1 MAEPVPPVSP
11 VPRTPVSR
19 ILTMLR
25 NGWRRVE
32 NLVFV
37 LVVAFIA
44 LYFVLQMPAVQNW
57 LVEKVTTYLSKELKT
72 TVRIRH
78 LDFEFFDKLVLDGVY
93 VQDLQGDTLLYAGQL
108 TAGLSANIFSLL
120 DNRLEF
126 DEVSLEKAR
135 FNIRRAAGEYDN
147 NLQFLIDYFSTPK
160 KDNTPKKPFKIG
172 LKARNVHL
180 HDVEFIQDDEVS
192 GQKMRAAIRDGNV
205 QLNQLN
211 LVANVVDIRSVELD
225 GLVFNLIQYPAK
237 PLPPRTSVMQPVQT
251 PLDSLAAGTLG
262 KGNARPMLRFSLASF
277 SLNKGYFSMDRFQ
290 KSPARTTDEGVMD
303 FNHLLVQDIDLQA
316 ANIVSNPDST
326 FEGRLLNLAAREQ
339 SGFQLT
345 RSQINRVVVGSTL
358 TALYGANIQ
367 TPQSAIGDTIA
378 FNYQDR
384 NDFRQFNTKV
394 GMDIRLA
401 KGSHLRLGDIAYF
414 SGAIARNNFF
424 KSNRETVA
432 EITGT
437 VSGTVNNLNGRNLDI
452 RVGNR
457 AFMRGNFDGDDLTK
471 GADLM
476 RMTFDFQQLQ
486 SDIQSIRNIIPGFN
500 APQYFDRLGNI
511 GFSGTYQVLFSYN
524 HLLTGNLTS
533 NLGSAKVDMEL
544 DLTGGREKA
553 VYSGRLNLNNFD
565 LGAWTGNPNFGKT
578 TFNVNIADGST
589 GLTLPTLSAKLQGQI
604 DTFYFKGYNYKNVKL
619 DGSFEKKVFDGTVGI
634 QDPNVD
640 FVFDGSINLRDTT
653 PVFIF
658 KTDIRRLDLG
668 KINLSKKD
676 LVISGKVEQLRIA
689 ADNWSD
695 LTGTAILR
703 NFVLQSNDIKHR
715 VDSLRFSSFLRP
727 DGSRYFEV
735 LSDIAEAYME
745 GNFNLKRAP
754 REMMQLFSRHHPE
767 FAAKLGF
774 PPPDSLVLLD
784 NFVLH
789 VNIKNTR
796 DLTQLFAPGLDTLTN
811 IIIDGRVD
819 AAEGSSNL
827 AVSIPKI
834 KYNAIQA
841 QNIVVR
847 WSAQDEIAQYYL
859 RIPQSSIS
867 KTKLAPIRLQGQLQ
881 RNALSFKLTAR
892 DSNTIVRGVNLDGVL
907 SAVDS
912 LWQIKFNSSDIALFN
927 QQWVMSEDNYVRFG
941 KGFIATQEFEF
952 FNGDQRIR
960 LDSTNNG
967 RGLSLSLTNF
977 DLDFLNRFTASR
989 NVTFKGK
996 IYDFD
1001 FKVDEIFQLKGINTY
1016 ITTDT
1021 IFINNVPYGSITGNL
1036 SMADRASPLA
1046 WTLFLNQNN
1055 QQVLRVVGGW
1065 LPGGNKPQHIEE
1077 LDLTVPPGE
1086 FVTSLT
1092 ARDFPMNVLQT
1103 FVPGISKTEGQFEA
1117 DVTLSGPFNA
1127 INMNGGAVIKTGKF
1141 QLDYLKTTY
1150 YIKNQKIDLSGNRIY
1165 ATGDTIY
1172 DASYA
1177 TGQRHMA
1184 FIRGGLLHQH
1194 FKDWRLNCTVRSE
1207 DYNFL
1212 ILNTSAED
1220 NLLYYGQALGKF
1232 EANFSGSFR
1241 QTNISIVATTGK
1253 ETRLYIPIES
1263 VADAQDVRFIKFKN
1277 KRDTVVTVD
1286 KTKNFT
1292 IGDLKGLNFE
1302 MSVTIT
1308 QDAEVQLIFDEQ
1320 AGDIIKGRG
1329 AGDIKLVITREGEFK
1344 MYGNYTIQSGEYL
1357 FTLLNWVNKPFTVSE
1372 GGVVVWSGDPYS
1384 AQINLDATYVENTS
1398 LYNFVRDEVELL
1410 RSTQPQ
1416 LATDAGKATQVIVTM
1431 HLTGDLLKPN
1441 ISFDL
1446 EFPNLPP
1453 QIKTIADNKLRLLRQ
1468 DQNEL
1473 NRQVF
1478 GLVVVGSFLPS
1489 GGSDFAVQAS
1499 AFNTLTQVLSN
1510 QFSNYL
1516 TGLATEWFGGRV
1528 SSIDFD
1534 VAYNEYQNS
1543 LLEPGQE
1550 SASQTGRELQL
1561 RLTSGLFNDRITVQ
1575 FGSQFGLGSPG
1586 TSTNDGFLGEDA
1598 VVEIQITENRRW
1610 RLKVYQ
1616 RTEPDIGGGQ
1626 LRSRYGFGISF
1637 RREYDTFN
1645 ELMSGLG
1652 LFWKKKNS

>member
-1 MAEPVPPVSP
+1 MAEPIPPVSP
-11 VPRTPVSR
+11 APRTPVSR
-19 ILTMLR
+19 LLALLR

-32 NLVFV
+32 NVVFA
-37 LVVAFIA
+37 LVVILIG
-44 LYFVLQMPAVQNW
+44 LYFMLQMPAVQNW
-57 LVEKVTTYLSKELKT
+57 LVGKVTAYLSEELKT
-72 TVRIRH
+72 TVRIQR
-78 LDFEFFDKLVLDGVY
+78 LDFEFFDKLVLDGIY
-93 VQDLQGDTLLYAGQL
+93 IQDLKGDTLLYAEKL
-108 TAGLSANIFSLL
+108 TAGLSANIFSLVQ
-120 DNRLEF
+120 NRLEF
-126 DEVSLEKAR
+126 DEVSLDKAR
-135 FNIRRAAGEYDN
+135 FNIRRAEGEYDN
-147 NLQFLIDYFSTPK
+147 NLQFLVNYFSTPK
-160 KDNTPKKPFKIG
+160 KDNSPKKPFKIS
-172 LKARNVHL
+172 LQARNVHL
-180 HDVEFIQDDEVS
+180 HDVEFIQDDQVS
-192 GQKMRAAIRDGNV
+192 GQKMRAAITDGNV
-205 QLNQLN
+205 QLNKLD
-211 LVANVVDIRSVELD
+211 LVANVIDIRSVELD
-225 GLVFNLIQYPAK
+225 GLIFNLVQYPAK
-237 PLPPRTSVMQPVQT
+237 PLPQRESIMQPEQT

-262 KGNARPMLRFSLASF
+262 KNEARPLLRFSLGSF
-277 SLNKGYFSMDRFQ
+277 SLNQGSFSMDRFQ
-290 KSPARTTDEGVMD
+290 KSMNRTSEEGVMD
-303 FNHLLVQDIDLQA
+303 FNHLLVQNIDFQA
-316 ANIVSNPDST
+316 ENIVSNPDST
-326 FEGRLLNLAAREQ
+326 FEGKLLNLAAREQ

-345 RSQINRVVVGSTL
+345 HGQANRVLLSKSVV
-358 TALYGANIQ
+358 AMYGVNIQ

-378 FNYQDR
+378 FNY
-384 NDFRQFNTKV
+384 NESSDFRQFNTKV
-394 GMDIRLA
+394 GLDIRLS

-432 EITGT
+432 EISG
-437 VSGTVNNLNGRNLDI
+437 VVNGTVNNLNGRELDI
-452 RVGNR
+452 HVGNH
-457 AFMRGNFDGDDLTK
+457 AFMHGNFDGDDLTK
-471 GADLM
+471 GADLL

-486 SDIQSIRNIIPGFN
+486 SDIQTIRTIIPGFN
-500 APQYFDRLGNI
+500 APQYFDRLGSI
-511 GFSGTYQVLFSYN
+511 SFAGTYQVLFSYN
-524 HLLTGNLTS
+524 HLLDGKLNS
-533 NLGSAKVDMEL
+533 DIGSGQVDMEL

-553 VYSGRLNLNNFD
+553 LYSGSLNLSNFD

-589 GLTLPTLSAKLQGQI
+589 GLTLPTLRANLQGQI

-619 DGSFEKKVFDGTVGI
+619 DGVFEEKVFDGKVGI
-634 QDPNVD
+634 KDPNVD

-658 KTDIRRLDLG
+658 KTDIKRLDLG

-676 LVISGKVEQLRIA
+676 LVISGKVEQLRIS

-703 NFVLQSNDIKHR
+703 NFIIQSNDVSHR

-735 LSDIAEAYME
+735 LSDIVEAYIE

-754 REMMQLFSRHHPE
+754 QEMMQLFSRYHPE
-767 FAAKLGF
+767 FAARLGF
-774 PPPDSLVLLD
+774 PVADSIALLD

-789 VNIKNTR
+789 VNVKNTH
-796 DLTQLFAPGLDTLTN
+796 DLTQLFAPGLDTLAN

-819 AAEGSSNL
+819 AAAGSSNL
-827 AVSIPKI
+827 SISIPKI

-841 QNIVVR
+841 QDIVLR
-847 WSAQDEIAQYYL
+847 WSGQDEIAQYYL
-859 RIPQSSIS
+859 RIPKSNLG
-867 KTKLAPIRLQGQLQ
+867 KTKLAPIRLQGQLK

-892 DSNTIVRGVNLDGVL
+892 DSTTVVRGVNLDGVL
-907 SAVDS
+907 SSVDS

-927 QQWVMSEDNYVRFG
+927 EQWVMSENNYIRFG
-941 KGFIATQEFEF
+941 KGFFATQEFEF
-952 FNGDQRIR
+952 FHNNQRIR
-960 LDSTNNG
+960 LDSMNQG

-977 DLDFLNRFTASR
+977 DLDFLNKFTASR
-989 NVTFKGK
+989 NVMFRGK

-1001 FKVDEIFQLKGINTY
+1001 VTVDEIFKLQGIKTY

-1021 IFINNVPYGSITGNL
+1021 VFINNVAYGSVTGNL
-1036 SMADRASPLA
+1036 DMPDKDSPLA
-1046 WTLFLNQNN
+1046 WTLFLNQDRK
-1055 QQVLRVVGGW
+1055 QVLRVVGGW
-1065 LPGGNKPQHIEE
+1065 LAGGDKPQRIEE

-1086 FVTSLT
+1086 FITSVT
-1092 ARDFPMNVLQT
+1092 ARDFPLNVLQT
-1103 FVPGISKTEGQFEA
+1103 FVPGISKTSGQFAA

-1127 INMNGGAVIKTGKF
+1127 INMNGGAVIKTGQF
-1141 QLDYLKTTY
+1141 QLDYLKTMY
-1150 YIKNQKIDLSGNRIY
+1150 HLRNQKIDLSGNRIY

-1172 DASYA
+1172 DAS
-1177 TGQRHMA
+1177 QKHMA

-1194 FKDWRLNCTVRSE
+1194 FKDWRLNCSIRSE
-1207 DYNFL
+1207 DSNFM

-1232 EANFSGSFR
+1232 EASFSGTFR

-1263 VADAQDVRFIKFKN
+1263 VADAQDVEFIKFKN
-1277 KRDTVVTVD
+1277 KKDTVISVD
-1286 KTKNFT
+1286 KTKSFT

-1302 MSVTIT
+1302 MSVTVT
-1308 QDAEVQLIFDEQ
+1308 PDAEVQLIFDEQ

-1357 FTLLNWVNKPFTVSE
+1357 FTLLNWVNKPFTVMQ
-1372 GGVVVWSGDPYS
+1372 GGVVTWTGDPYG

-1398 LYNFVRDEVELL
+1398 LYNFIRDEVELL

-1431 HLTGDLLKPN
+1431 HLTGDLLEPS

-1489 GGSDFAVQAS
+1489 GNSDFAVQAS

-1516 TGLATEWFGGRV
+1516 SGLATELFGGRV

-1543 LLEPGQE
+1543 LRELGQTDA
-1550 SASQTGRELQL
+1550 ASQTGRELQL
-1561 RLTSGLFNDRITVQ
+1561 RLTSGLFNDRVTVQ
-1575 FGSQFGLGSPG
+1575 FGSQFGLGNPG

-1598 VVEIQITENRRW
+1598 VVEIQLTENRHW

-1616 RTEPDIGGGQ
+1616 RTEPDISGGQ
-1626 LRSRYGFGISF
+1626 LRSRYGFGLSF
-1637 RREYDTFN
+1637 RREYDSFN
-1645 ELMSGLG
+1645 ELIDGLIG
-1652 LFWKKKNS
+1652 WRKKNS